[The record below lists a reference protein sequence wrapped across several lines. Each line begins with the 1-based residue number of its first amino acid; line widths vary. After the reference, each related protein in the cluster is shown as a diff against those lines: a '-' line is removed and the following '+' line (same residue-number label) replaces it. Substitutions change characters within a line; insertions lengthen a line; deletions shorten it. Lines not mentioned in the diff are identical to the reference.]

1 MKLSLTLQRV
11 LTWLAAQFI
20 DVLITMQEWFDHQ
33 NGVCSTCGHGEHLPG
48 KCAGDPL
55 DVGNSGPG
63 GSYPQEPHGCLCGDP
78 EFAA

>member
-1 MKLSLTLQRV
+1 MRSNLYALAD
-11 LTWLAAQFI
+11 WLMATFLDGLFHVQA
-20 DVLITMQEWFDHQ
+20 WFDHQ

-55 DVGNSGPG
+55 DR
-63 GSYPQEPHGCLCGDP
+63 SYSHPAGIIIEAQGCPCGDP